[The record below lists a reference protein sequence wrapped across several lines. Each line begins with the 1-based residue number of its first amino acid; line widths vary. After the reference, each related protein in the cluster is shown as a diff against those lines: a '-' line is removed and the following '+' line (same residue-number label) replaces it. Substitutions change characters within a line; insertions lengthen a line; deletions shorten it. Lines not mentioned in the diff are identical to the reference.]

1 MRTGEPFRLKR
12 CLLSARPHPHPLVP
26 CFASFPSCRGSSLS
40 EPLPWS
46 SVRSAPVQSQ
56 GLLPPGGPRV
66 SPLFCPL
73 APRGTASPP
82 GYHRLSLR
90 GSPAPVLPSLIHWA
104 GQGRR
109 DPSARNSG
117 HAAHLLNHPPP
128 TPPRCHHVSP
138 TWGWSPDSFAKVQVY
153 PPCLSYCFIL
163 QPHFFCHMP
172 PTQLDGTLSRT
183 SRLPG
188 LPWCQAPLRTGPDR
202 KSVV

>member
-1 MRTGEPFRLKR
+1 M
-12 CLLSARPHPHPLVP
+12 
-26 CFASFPSCRGSSLS
+26 
-40 EPLPWS
+40 
-46 SVRSAPVQSQ
+46 
-56 GLLPPGGPRV
+56 
-66 SPLFCPL
+66 
-73 APRGTASPP
+73 
-82 GYHRLSLR
+82 
-90 GSPAPVLPSLIHWA
+90 PSLIHWA

-117 HAAHLLNHPPP
+117 HAAHLLNHLPP

-183 SRLPG
+183 SRVPG
-188 LPWCQAPLRTGPDR
+188 LPWCQAPLRTGPPHPPSLHLHWPQLSSLAETPKLFGPIR
-202 KSVV
+202 KLLAPPLLPEACGLSQSLPGGPCLLSSSAAPSEPQSL